1 MMHNAIKAM
10 IKAVPTSGW
19 LDDQGANEERDD
31 RRRGDSGSQVVNI
44 ALLFGVDGR
53 KIQDDGQLDK
63 LPRLDAVI
71 RNPEPA
77 LGIPG
82 HMSDNKQ
89 PEQSDDG
96 NGLTKTFGIFD
107 WQKPYTE
114 KAPRIKI

>member
-1 MMHNAIKAM
+1 MWRGGVGRAYPFGGAF
-10 IKAVPTSGW
+10 PLPRLTSPGVRRSHIR
-19 LDDQGANEERDD
+19 LSSDQGANEERDD

-96 NGLTKTFGIFD
+96 NEQ
-107 WQKPYTE
+107 QKLLE
-114 KAPRIKI
+114 F